1 MAQRRPVP
9 KRRRFFIGAEGE
21 SERSL
26 ARWLKQLCDE
36 ADLHVHLDIVVCGGG
51 DSLTVV
57 KHSVN
62 QYRQRTTLYGRFSAG
77 LIILDGDR
85 IEEDKLHDR
94 DPLTGLVSE
103 NLRLVYLIPKL
114 EGLLLRLHPGYESNF
129 VLAHEAE
136 RSLRKQWPKY
146 DKPASAKAL
155 GRRFKLQDLRRVAQQ
170 DTNIRLVLET
180 LGLLH

>member
-9 KRRRFFIGAEGE
+9 KRKRFFIGAEGE

-51 DSLTVV
+51 DSLAIV

-62 QYRQRTTLYGRFSAG
+62 QYRQRTKLYGRFLAG
-77 LIILDGDR
+77 LIILDDDR

-94 DPLTGLVSE
+94 NPLTGLDNE
-103 NLRLVYLIPKL
+103 DLRLVYLIPNL
-114 EGLLLRLHPGYESNF
+114 EGLLLRLHPGYESKF
-129 VLAHEAE
+129 VLAHEAG
-136 RSLRKQWPKY
+136 RALRKQWPQY
-146 DKPASAKAL
+146 DKPASAMTL
-155 GRRFKLQDLRRVAQQ
+155 GHRFKLQNLQLVARQ

-180 LGLLH
+180 LGLLQ